1 MKHSWLAASAAFV
14 IACSPA
20 GPAPKADVKL
30 ATEVMR
36 TLSSDDMQGRRAGT
50 EGNAKA
56 RAYISEQAARLN
68 GGVAPTEDSFVR
80 SMTRRN
86 GDNFDAVGTNL
97 TLILPGKTAGGPILE
112 ITAHFDHLGVRGDE
126 VFNGAD
132 DNASGV
138 GALLAILKS
147 FQKRPPEHEVRITWL
162 DTEESGLAG
171 AYHYVETQVDDRPR
185 VNMNL
190 DMIAQNEAGTIYM
203 SGAHHTPALKPLIE
217 QAAASV
223 DIRVKFGNDRPE
235 DGASDWTMQSDHG
248 AFHVVG
254 IPFVYLGVEDHP
266 HYHRATDEFATI
278 PIASYHAAVEFAV
291 NAAHV
296 LDENLAVIAK
306 ARTPLEPIRESESG
320 SVNESTPES
329 TSTPISTEP

>member
-1 MKHSWLAASAAFV
+1 MKYSWLAASAALTV
-14 IACSPA
+14 ACSPA

-36 TLSSDDMQGRRAGT
+36 ILSADDMQGRRAGT
-50 EGNAKA
+50 DGNAKA
-56 RAYISEQAARLN
+56 RAYISQQAARLN

-80 SMTRRN
+80 SMSRRN
-86 GDNFDAVGTNL
+86 GESFDAVGTNL
-97 TLILPGKTAGGPILE
+97 ILTLPGKSAGGPVLD
-112 ITAHFDHLGVRGDE
+112 ITAHYDHLGVHGDE

-147 FQKRPPEHEVRITWL
+147 FQKRPPEHEVRLIWL

-171 AYHYVETQVDDRPR
+171 AHHYVETQIDDRPR

-190 DMIAQNEAGTIYM
+190 DMIAQNEAGTLYM
-203 SGAHHTPALKPLIE
+203 SGAHHTPALKPLVE
-217 QAAASV
+217 QAAAAV
-223 DIRVKFGNDRPE
+223 DILVKFGNDRPE

-248 AFHVVG
+248 AFHAVG

-266 HYHRATDEFATI
+266 HYHRTTDEFATI
-278 PIASYHAAVEFAV
+278 PIASFHAAVQLAV
-291 NAAHV
+291 NTAHV
-296 LDENLAVIAK
+296 LDDNLIAIAK
-306 ARTPLEPIRESESG
+306 TRTRTRPEPEPVDG
-320 SVNESTPES
+320 SASES
-329 TSTPISTEP
+329 TSTSASTEP